1 MRRKIVIIGLAILML
16 LMVAAFSVNAQRE
29 HTMGPM
35 TGPMMMGHYD
45 AKTEIT
51 FEGTVEK
58 IERPGSEHMPSMG
71 LHLFVK
77 TAGET
82 FRVHLGPAEFV
93 EKTMTF
99 KEGDTVQV
107 TGSKITMMGETA
119 IMAREVKKGDKVLK
133 LRDENGMPAWHG
145 MHRMHDMHS

>member
-1 MRRKIVIIGLAILML
+1 MTRTAVIIGLAILIV
-16 LMVAAFSVNAQRE
+16 LMVATVSVNAQRE

-35 TGPMMMGHYD
+35 MGPMMGHYD
-45 AKTEIT
+45 SKTEVT

-58 IERPGSEHMPSMG
+58 IDRPASEHMPPMG
-71 LHLFVK
+71 LHLLVNS
-77 TAGET
+77 GNET

-107 TGSKITMMGETA
+107 TGSKMMMMGETA
-119 IMAREVKKGDKVLK
+119 IIAREVKKGEKVLK
-133 LRDENGMPAWHG
+133 LRDENGMPLWGG
-145 MHRMHDMHS
+145 MHRMHRWHS